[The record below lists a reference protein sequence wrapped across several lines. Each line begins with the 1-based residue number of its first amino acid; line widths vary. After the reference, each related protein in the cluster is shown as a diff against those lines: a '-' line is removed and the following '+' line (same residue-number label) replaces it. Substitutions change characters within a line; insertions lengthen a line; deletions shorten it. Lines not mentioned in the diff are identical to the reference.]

1 MLRFHR
7 NCKASQIFWKLHIT
21 SGFHVWTWIKAND
34 HYVGG
39 WFLHT
44 NCPNWSISGAVVHV
58 FFELQRD
65 LSTLVSFSDNMFTNT
80 WKCLCFS
87 TTCLAPPFG
96 FTASSSNRLAAPLAT
111 PVGDT
116 TSLPLQGI
124 HHHSASATQVSSFLQ
139 GDESEFYPKPLR
151 IILTE
156 SCKMSQVSDIPF
168 FPWSPTLAKV
178 LVPQLFWGPLCHW
191 NPLRRGW
198 SGWRWNCN
206 EMTAWHLNG
215 GIQ

>member
-1 MLRFHR
+1 M
-7 NCKASQIFWKLHIT
+7 NQSQWSLYWGLIFTYELSELVYFWSRCSCLFCIARGSKYF
-21 SGFHVWTWIKAND
+21 GFFQWQHV
-34 HYVGG
+34 HQY
-39 WFLHT
+39 L
-44 NCPNWSISGAVVHV
+44 
-58 FFELQRD
+58 
-65 LSTLVSFSDNMFTNT
+65 
-80 WKCLCFS
+80 KCLCFS

-111 PVGDT
+111 PVEDT

-139 GDESEFYPKPLR
+139 WDESEFYPKPLR

-206 EMTAWHLNG
+206 EMTAWYLNG